1 MDNIRNE
8 FIEERTKT
16 PVPEYNVPEYKT
28 PVPEYNNVWANFD
41 SKKIISCNAR
51 PTLDEIYLDHRRP
64 QHPNREV
71 KRETL
76 EKKIV
81 FQDTRRRKPVDKEEE
96 YCLNLGRYIVYRRLG
111 DSNIFAGI
119 LSNLIKVHPLVKSQ
133 FDNKTSSLR
142 SYTIQQRTRYV

>member
-1 MDNIRNE
+1 M
-8 FIEERTKT
+8 T
-16 PVPEYNVPEYKT
+16 PVPEYNTPVPEYKT

-81 FQDTRRRKPVDKEEE
+81 FQDTRRRKPVDKDEE
-96 YCLNLGRYIVYRRLG
+96 YCLNLGRFIVYQRLG
-111 DSNIFAGI
+111 DSNMFAGI

-142 SYTIQQRTRYV
+142 SYTIQQRTRYVKIKIKK